1 MLRAKALL
9 IAAGIATIAVVVPVV
24 AAHTL
29 KPAPHRVD
37 VAVQGFT
44 DGTHWRFTPTTI
56 RAVYGDTIR
65 VRFEAVGAG
74 HGFRVQGKNVDLTAY
89 PGMPQ
94 EAVFVAD
101 WVGGREFYCTFDCGP
116 GHAQMSG
123 MIVVS
128 RSRE

>member
-1 MLRAKALL
+1 MSRAKALVL
-9 IAAGIATIAVVVPVV
+9 AAVITTIAVAVPVV
-24 AAHTL
+24 AARSLTR
-29 KPAPHRVD
+29 APRRVD
-37 VAVQGFT
+37 VLVQGFT
-44 DGTHWRFTPTTI
+44 DGTHWRYTPRTI
-56 RAVYGDTIR
+56 RAAYGDTIH

-74 HGFRVQGKNVDLTAY
+74 HGFRVQGTGVDLTAY

-101 WVGGREFYCTFDCGP
+101 WVGGREYYCTIDCGP

>member
-1 MLRAKALL
+1 MSRTKILL
-9 IAAGIATIAVVVPVV
+9 VIAGIATVSVVVPVL
-24 AAHTL
+24 AARAF
-29 KPAPHRVD
+29 KPAHRVD
-37 VAVQGFT
+37 VRVQGFT

-56 RAVYGDTIR
+56 RAVYGDTIH

-74 HGFRVQGKNVDLTAY
+74 HGFRVQGEHVDLTAY

-94 EAVFVAD
+94 EATFIAN
-101 WVGGREFYCTFDCGP
+101 WVGGKEFYCTFDCGP

-128 RSRE
+128 R